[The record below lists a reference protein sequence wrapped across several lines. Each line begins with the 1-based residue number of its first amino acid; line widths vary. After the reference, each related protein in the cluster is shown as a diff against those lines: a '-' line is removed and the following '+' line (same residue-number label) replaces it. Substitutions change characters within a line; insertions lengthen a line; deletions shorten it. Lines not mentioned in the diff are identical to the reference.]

1 LSPIWKRA
9 TFQTRNNTAI
19 SAVLFLFANQHMVNT
34 VLLDRGRKRKDMVGT
49 SKILTVSYGTFS
61 CTLEG
66 FDEPFSTMKSI
77 SEYFRDLAA
86 EDRYFGAEPP
96 TPDADMLHRIAEH
109 EIKRRVEARV
119 NENSVTLRQVED
131 EEGTTGN
138 ASSSPRKVTLG
149 VADTTATAS
158 LDDEAQSIEKKAEKA
173 DEIAQDAAVMPA
185 ADPIEEPAPILRAV
199 EEAPFEA
206 AEVSARIEEEVA
218 QEAQTEAPAA
228 PVKNEAEILSG
239 DSIAAKLSRIRAV
252 VSGDAPEGA
261 YSEDQHADESFAP
274 AALNAMFDD
283 EDEADALETA
293 PVAEAEFEDEAE
305 SIEAEVAEV
314 AEVEADVEA
323 VAEVEAEVEAEI
335 EATDVEAIQEEAAE
349 AEVTA
354 IEEVEADAEID
365 TEAEDTIALSAITSQ
380 LAADISERQSDAD
393 SLAYEDE
400 DTSDDISISALIGSM
415 SEPEAIE
422 EAAEE
427 DAAPEA
433 QAEAEQEEEA
443 PRLDASRRAR
453 ARVIKMR
460 KADFEAEF
468 NAEAAAKEAQEDEA
482 IEAAAPE
489 MIADEEDA
497 DNEAETA
504 DIDLGDT
511 SLSQDDE
518 AALLAELAAVS
529 GEEGEVSSDLA
540 ENAQTDDD
548 ALAAITSAMAPASE
562 DEATDEAEAEADAE
576 VDAEALAKEL
586 RRARLEAAPVEDDA
600 AVSRL
605 MAETDREFSNSE
617 GSRRRNAIQHL
628 KAAVLANRSDDDQEQ
643 DEEEV
648 VRSRFRDDLNRVVK
662 PSRPSASGEGRGAAR
677 RLAPLM
683 LVSEQRIDVP
693 TETAPIAAEATP
705 VRPRRISTSNL
716 ALRADAEDESFDL
729 TAENDDAQTSGNIFE
744 ESTSF
749 ADYAET
755 VGASELTDLLEAAA
769 AYTAFVEGR
778 PHFSRPQIMRAV
790 AEVEADNG
798 FSREDGLRS
807 FGQLLRQGKIQ
818 KLKRGQFTISQDTR
832 FKPEA
837 KRA

>member
-1 LSPIWKRA
+1 
-9 TFQTRNNTAI
+9 
-19 SAVLFLFANQHMVNT
+19 
-34 VLLDRGRKRKDMVGT
+34 MVGT

-119 NENSVTLRQVED
+119 NDNSVALRQVED

-158 LDDEAQSIEKKAEKA
+158 SDEEPQTIEKQAENAK
-173 DEIAQDAAVMPA
+173 EIAQDAAVMPA
-185 ADPIEEPAPILRAV
+185 ADPIEAPAPFDDAV
-199 EEAPFEA
+199 DEAPFEA
-206 AEVSARIEEEVA
+206 ADISARIEEEA
-218 QEAQTEAPAA
+218 ATEAQDEAPAA
-228 PVKNEAEILSG
+228 PLKSETEVLSG

-283 EDEADALETA
+283 EDESDALENA
-293 PVAEAEFEDEAE
+293 PVAQAEPEAEPE
-305 SIEAEVAEV
+305 SIEAEI
-314 AEVEADVEA
+314 ADVEIETEA
-323 VAEVEAEVEAEI
+323 DIEADTSELEAILEDVAQDDDAEI
-335 EATDVEAIQEEAAE
+335 APIEDVK
-349 AEVTA
+349 
-354 IEEVEADAEID
+354 ADAEID

-380 LAADISERQSDAD
+380 LAADISDRQSDAD

-400 DTSDDISISALIGSM
+400 DTSDDLSINALIGSM
-415 SEPEAIE
+415 SEAEVLEDVAQDVSEAIE
-422 EAAEE
+422 EEAEPE
-427 DAAPEA
+427 TQADAA
-433 QAEAEQEEEA
+433 QAEEA
-443 PRLDASRRAR
+443 PRPDAARRAR

-468 NAEAAAKEAQEDEA
+468 NAETAAKEAQEDQA
-482 IEAAAPE
+482 IEAPAPE
-489 MIADEEDA
+489 MIADEDIVDPA
-497 DNEAETA
+497 G
-504 DIDLGDT
+504 IDLGDT

-518 AALLAELAAVS
+518 ADLLAELAAVS
-529 GEEGEVSSDLA
+529 SEGDEEITA
-540 ENAQTDDD
+540 EDALGTVQTDED
-548 ALAAITSAMAPASE
+548 ALAAIASAMTPTPQETAEEASG
-562 DEATDEAEAEADAE
+562 EADA
-576 VDAEALAKEL
+576 AAKEL
-586 RRARLEAAPVEDDA
+586 RRARLEAEPVEDDA

-617 GSRRRNAIQHL
+617 GSLRRNAIQHL
-628 KAAVLANRSDDDQEQ
+628 KAAVLANRSDDEPEQ
-643 DEEEV
+643 DEEEE
-648 VRSRFRDDLNRVVK
+648 VRSRFREDLDRVVK
-662 PSRPSASGEGRGAAR
+662 PSRPAVSGDRRSTSR

-693 TETAPIAAEATP
+693 TDAAPIAAKVTP
-705 VRPRRISTSNL
+705 VRPRRISAGNL
-716 ALRADAEDESFDL
+716 ALRSEEQDEGIDL
-729 TAENDDAQTSGNIFE
+729 TAENDDAHTSGNIFE
-744 ESTSF
+744 DNTSF

-769 AYTAFVEGR
+769 AYTSFVEGH

-790 AEVEADNG
+790 ADAGPESG
-798 FSREDGLRS
+798 FSREDSLRS